1 MTRVFADT
9 DVVLDL
15 LARRAPFYNDA
26 ASIFSLADQK
36 SLDIAVS
43 SLSFTNLHYILAK
56 GRKASESRRILAQL
70 KVLVT
75 VLPVDDKTIELALN
89 SKFADFEDAV
99 QYYCAVEN
107 GIKILLTRNTKDYR
121 KAAISVFTPSDFL
134 RHRGLAF

>member
-9 DVVLDL
+9 DVVMDL
-15 LARRAPFYNDA
+15 LARRVPFYNDA

-43 SLSFTNLHYILAK
+43 SQSFTNLHCILAK
-56 GRKASESRRILAQL
+56 GRKASETRRILAQL

-99 QYYCAVEN
+99 QHYCAVEN
-107 GIKILLTRNTKDYR
+107 GINILLTRNTRDYR
-121 KAAISVFTPSDFL
+121 SAAISVFTPSDFM
-134 RHRGLAF
+134 RQWQPPK

>member
-26 ASIFSLADQK
+26 AALFSLADQK
-36 SLDIAVS
+36 ALSIAVS
-43 SLSFTNLHYILAK
+43 ALSFTNLHYILSK
-56 GRKASESRRILAQL
+56 GKKAAESRRILAQL

-75 VLPVDDKTIELALN
+75 ALPVDDKTIELALHSN
-89 SKFADFEDAV
+89 FVDFEDAV

-107 GIKILLTRNTKDYR
+107 GINILLTRNTKDYR
-121 KAAISVFTPSDFL
+121 TAAISVLTPSDFM
-134 RHRGLAF
+134 RQWQSTK